1 MVKICKGDVVRNL
14 TKTIAAVSMLV
25 PASAYSLGIGDIKL
39 HSALN
44 QTLEAEIA
52 LLVSKGENI
61 SDLRVR
67 LAPPEKFDEAGIP
80 WSYFLSKMKFLP
92 VLAPD
97 GTAMVK
103 VTSQEVLKE
112 PFLDFLVEV
121 TWEKGNLYR
130 EFTVLVD
137 PPVAY
142 NQPVIP
148 VVKPAVI
155 EPVLKPKKSTVTR
168 RSVANEIMDGSTS
181 VRDGEYGPVRRNES
195 LWRIA
200 ERTNKHSDVSIEQMM
215 MAIYEANP
223 SAFYGNVN
231 ALKAGQRLEIPEKE
245 AILNLSKKQAQ
256 AAFMQQ
262 TKEWRGN
269 VVAAKANKQSAQT
282 VAQNK
287 AQLELKAP
295 VEGDISES
303 TVVVPG
309 QLNNQVADSEG
320 SGATLS
326 DEGLALQARMAKL
339 EQQLE
344 MMKKMLVLKDEQLV
358 VLQKEL
364 KKVPG
369 APDITVGEPVVSSPT
384 LEKDMALTEQPAV
397 IDDAIEPSDNKDV
410 EGATSAPITKENIKE
425 ALPEKQKEIQTE
437 ETGGSDWEM
446 PAMSAIAIPLLGALG
461 WLFWRRKK
469 NNEEMDAESMFASAT
484 GISLPDDDDGA
495 VSELN
500 IDETSAFDGVP
511 VNESSLIGEFETSDL
526 NSFYTEQS
534 EVDPVLEADVYL
546 AYGRHQQAEELMLQ
560 AIADQPDRDESKLKL
575 LEVYQ
580 ADENKNAFEKY
591 TTELLN
597 AGKHEDKEF
606 WGKVVAMGTKLDIEP
621 GLLGENVGEKA
632 EFNLNDSDDVVSE
645 DNSPAKASDSP
656 AASIETDS
664 SVGEQPVVETANE
677 MEFDLSIFD
686 DEKDLELGIKGE
698 ANDDDNGL
706 DFDLSQF
713 DLDDAKPVSD
723 LEKIASEVKDDS
735 EVDNDESIESFD
747 FDMDANAK
755 QEDQSHL
762 ESEDKLSNFDFNSLS
777 SKVGGEDNTEDFTLG
792 AEAETLDGSTSEI
805 ELGGLSDDDELET
818 KIDLAKAYIDMEDAD
833 SAKAIAEEVLEKGNE
848 KQKQAA
854 QDIIKQLDQV

>member
-1 MVKICKGDVVRNL
+1 VVKICKGDVVRNL
-14 TKTIAAVSMLV
+14 TKTIAAVSLLV

-121 TWEKGNLYR
+121 TWEKGSLYR

-168 RSVANEIMDGSTS
+168 RSLANEIMDGSTS

-231 ALKAGQRLEIPEKE
+231 ALKAGQKLEIPEKE
-245 AILNLSKKQAQ
+245 VILNLSKKQAQ

-269 VVAAKANKQSAQT
+269 VVVAKANKQT
-282 VAQNK
+282 AQNK

-309 QLNNQVADSEG
+309 QLNNQVADSDG

-326 DEGLALQARMAKL
+326 EEGLALQARMAKL

-384 LEKDMALTEQPAV
+384 LEKDMELTEQPAV
-397 IDDAIEPSDNKDV
+397 IDDVVEPINNKDV
-410 EGATSAPITKENIKE
+410 EGATSAPATKENIKE
-425 ALPEKQKEIQTE
+425 VLPEKQKEIKAE
-437 ETGGSDWEM
+437 DTGGSDWEM
-446 PAMSAIAIPLLGALG
+446 PAMSAIAVPLLGALG

-469 NNEEMDAESMFASAT
+469 NNDEMDAESMFASAT
-484 GISLPDDDDGA
+484 GISLPEDDDA

-511 VNESSLIGEFETSDL
+511 VDESSLIGEFETSDL

-534 EVDPVLEADVYL
+534 DVDPVLEADVYL

-580 ADENKNAFEKY
+580 VDENKNAFEKY

-632 EFNLNDSDDVVSE
+632 QFDFNDSDVAVSKE
-645 DNSPAKASDSP
+645 DKSPEKVDDSP
-656 AASIETDS
+656 IASIATDLS
-664 SVGEQPVVETANE
+664 AGEQPVVETANE

-686 DEKDLELGIKGE
+686 DDEKDLELGIKGE
-698 ANDDDNGL
+698 ANDSDNGL

-735 EVDNDESIESFD
+735 EDEPIESFD
-747 FDMDANAK
+747 FDMDAK
-755 QEDQSHL
+755 KDGQSNL

-777 SKVGGEDNTEDFTLG
+777 SKVAGEDNKEDFTVETEVATLG
-792 AEAETLDGSTSEI
+792 GSTSEI

-833 SAKAIAEEVLEKGNE
+833 SAKAIAEEVLEKGNA